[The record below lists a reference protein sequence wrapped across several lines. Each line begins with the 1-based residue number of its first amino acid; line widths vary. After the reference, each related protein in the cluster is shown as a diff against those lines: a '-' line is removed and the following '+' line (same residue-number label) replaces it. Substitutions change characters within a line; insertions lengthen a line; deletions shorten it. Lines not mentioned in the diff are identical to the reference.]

1 MVYRTHNNPSLNPL
15 ILMSFLCRCIFLHV
29 TPYYDEEIQNVLT
42 NNILFPSL
50 QIMLHVKPNAT
61 LQQMILILI
70 TISWE
75 KLN

>member
-1 MVYRTHNNPSLNPL
+1 MY
-15 ILMSFLCRCIFLHV
+15 FF
-29 TPYYDEEIQNVLT
+29 TPYDEEIHNVLT
-42 NNILFPSL
+42 SDILFLSL

-61 LQQMILILI
+61 LQQIIFFLM